1 MEKIAFITDSGCGH
15 NIDDMHKEG
24 IYSLPLQ
31 IGIANKNYFDLEN
44 IQSVDV
50 IRALKKG
57 DDLATSLPSLGLID
71 QLFVSLKENGYKEA
85 VAVPICPG
93 LSGTMNA
100 LYLAADQ
107 NDINLH
113 CIDCGV
119 TAVVQKYL
127 IEYLKDLIEV
137 KGLTIKEAMEKA
149 EEVVTSTNTLLV
161 PSDMMHLTKSGRLS
175 KTSATIAE
183 FLMIKPILEVNKQT
197 AGKIEV
203 INKKRTFKK
212 ALSKALEIM
221 AKEIGDFDDYI
232 IAVAHV
238 DAYGDAMIFADDLR
252 KSFPSA
258 RIEIIPLCNPVAIH
272 TGLGC
277 IAVQYFRN
285 LGAINFKIWWW
296 HEKKWWI
303 KRSRWKKS

>member
-1 MEKIAFITDSGCGH
+1 MKKIAFITDSGCGH

-44 IQSVDV
+44 ITSVDV
-50 IRALKKG
+50 IRALKDG
-57 DDLATSLPSLGLID
+57 NDLATSLPSLGLID

-127 IEYLKDLIEV
+127 INYLKDLIEE
-137 KGLTIKEAMEKA
+137 KGLSIRKAMDKA
-149 EEVVTSTNTLLV
+149 EEVVASTNTLLV

-175 KTSATIAE
+175 KASATIAE
-183 FLMIKPILEVNKQT
+183 FLMIKPILEVNKRT
-197 AGKIEV
+197 GGKISV
-203 INKKRTFKK
+203 LTKKRTFKK
-212 ALSKALEIM
+212 ALAKAIDIM
-221 AKEIGDFDDYI
+221 SAEIGDCTDYTI
-232 IAVAHV
+232 IVAHV

-252 KSFPSA
+252 KQFPSA
-258 RIEIIPLCNPVAIH
+258 RIEIIPLCSPVAIH

-277 IAVQYFRN
+277 IAIQYFRG
-285 LGAINFKIWWW
+285 LGDIDFVV
-296 HEKKWWI
+296 
-303 KRSRWKKS
+303 